1 MLSHRKKRKR
11 IAVCVLMVLLAV
23 VFIFMA
29 GRMGT
34 AFMKKRAENTA
45 KSAETEDLDT
55 IQVDGKSYCRK
66 RHLKTY
72 LVMGIDKAES
82 SQSFTNINNQ
92 QTDFNALVI
101 SDLQDESFCILYLNR
116 DTMTDVPVLALD
128 GTPYTTS
135 YQQLALAHTYGSGM
149 EDSCENTVNTV
160 SALLDGV
167 TVDHY
172 AAFYLDAIGV
182 LNDAV
187 GGVTVTIEDDFSE
200 NDPTLIMGETITLN
214 AEQAEHYVRS
224 RMDVADGTNLNRM
237 KRQMNYI
244 STWAKQAS
252 NKMAQN
258 TSFAATLTEQLGTS
272 IVTDLSI
279 QQISDLAQV
288 FEEYALTGT
297 YQLEGE
303 AVLGEEYMEY
313 YLDEDELQKTILQL
327 FYEEEQK

>member
-1 MLSHRKKRKR
+1 MSHKKKWTR
-11 IAVCVLMVLLAV
+11 IAVCALSVIFVALVI
-23 VFIFMA
+23 FIVGRA
-29 GRMGT
+29 GT
-34 AFMKKRAENTA
+34 ELMKKRAETA
-45 KSAETEDLDT
+45 AQSKTVNNDDVVQA
-55 IQVDGKSYCRK
+55 DGKTYQRK
-66 RHLKTY
+66 KYLKNY

-82 SQSFTNINNQ
+82 SQSMTNINGQ
-92 QTDFNALVI
+92 QTDFNALVVVNVQTETY
-101 SDLQDESFCILYLNR
+101 SILYLNR
-116 DTMTDVPVLALD
+116 DTMTDVSVLALD
-128 GTPYTTS
+128 GTPYTTR

-172 AAFYLDAIGV
+172 AAFYLNAIGV

-200 NDPTLIMGETITLN
+200 NDPTLVMGETVTLN

-244 STWAKQAS
+244 STWAEQAS
-252 NKMAQN
+252 SKMAQDAG
-258 TSFAATLTEQLGTS
+258 FAAALTEQLGTS
-272 IVTDLSI
+272 IVTDLSV

-313 YLDEDELQKTILQL
+313 YLDEDELQKTMLEL
-327 FYEEEQK
+327 FYEEIEN

>member
-1 MLSHRKKRKR
+1 M
-11 IAVCVLMVLLAV
+11 
-23 VFIFMA
+23 
-29 GRMGT
+29 
-34 AFMKKRAENTA
+34 
-45 KSAETEDLDT
+45 
-55 IQVDGKSYCRK
+55 
-66 RHLKTY
+66 
-72 LVMGIDKAES
+72 
-82 SQSFTNINNQ
+82 
-92 QTDFNALVI
+92 
-101 SDLQDESFCILYLNR
+101 
-116 DTMTDVPVLALD
+116 
-128 GTPYTTS
+128 
-135 YQQLALAHTYGSGM
+135 
-149 EDSCENTVNTV
+149 

-172 AAFYLDAIGV
+172 AAFYLNAIGV